1 MCARPRRVADYD
13 LMNAALQVV
22 ITRGADHTRLADV
35 AAASGLAPATLVQRF
50 GSREGLLEA
59 VAEAFLHDLRGAFQ
73 SMTLS
78 PMENLSRGLASLVE
92 RGHLGFVSARP
103 AVGSTWSLELRKQLA
118 FCLIS
123 AVEQGELPHG
133 DVAALARRI
142 QIAFY
147 GAATAAQMEGVPL
160 NAEAIAALIGE
171 LTEAL

>member
-22 ITRGADHTRLADV
+22 IERGADQTRLADV

-59 VAEAFLHDLRGAFQ
+59 VAEAFLHDLRATFQ
-73 SMTLS
+73 SSSLS
-78 PMENLSRGLASLVE
+78 PMENLSAGLASLVA
-92 RGHLGFVSARP
+92 RGHLGFVTTRP
-103 AVGSTWSLELRKQLA
+103 IVASIWSLELRKQLA
-118 FCLIS
+118 FCLIA

-147 GAATAAQMEGVPL
+147 GAATAAQLEGTALDMQAVDAL
-160 NAEAIAALIGE
+160 VNELTAAL
-171 LTEAL
+171 